1 MARVRKCTRCSTK
14 LNWDRTYCPMCGG
27 STIAIE
33 DDRPKPPLMPRP
45 STPVQSET
53 PPPIPPAAPVQ
64 EAAAAVAQVAE
75 PPHKVELPDRPAPS
89 IPGLEY
95 LDDEPEQKPRPAAA
109 APTPPPAPAPAP
121 APAAPAPA
129 PEKLDLLEPL
139 ELSSDISGASF
150 GGFTA
155 GPSAP
160 AAKAAPSGEKLDISS
175 SFIGGTAAPT
185 SGPIGEKLEL
195 SGDLASMAS
204 ASMTSSFGD
213 AKPAPAA
220 PAPQE
225 APERPLS
232 IADEPAPSGEFLK
245 MFPDAK
251 PE

>member
-1 MARVRKCTRCSTK
+1 MIV
-14 LNWDRTYCPMCGG
+14 
-27 STIAIE
+27 E
-33 DDRPKPPLMPRP
+33 DDRPRVAAVPRSP
-45 STPVQSET
+45 APTKNET
-53 PPPIPPAAPVQ
+53 PPVPPAPPVQETPAASAPEPVRESVPAAP
-64 EAAAAVAQVAE
+64 A
-75 PPHKVELPDRPAPS
+75 PKPDLPDRPAPS

-109 APTPPPAPAPAP
+109 APTPPPALSP